1 MEIIIGVCT
10 RNCSFSNDMNPD
22 SHETSAFS
30 DRVVKFED
38 WTHALCDYLLDSVFV
53 YINKNKKKKIALRIE
68 DMGFFLSFVNIVFS
82 VGNKKESF

>member
-1 MEIIIGVCT
+1 
-10 RNCSFSNDMNPD
+10 MNPD

-68 DMGFFLSFVNIVFS
+68 DMVFFCHL
-82 VGNKKESF
+82 